1 MLKRPQKQP
10 EKPLEEMIEHCQ
22 ARAEA
27 YIEARV
33 MEMKLECPGVPET
46 VLRRLVANRAPNCIC
61 AQAQEL
67 LKS

>member
-1 MLKRPQKQP
+1 MKQ
-10 EKPLEEMIEHCQ
+10 
-22 ARAEA
+22 
-27 YIEARV
+27 
-33 MEMKLECPGVPET
+33 ECPGAPET

>member
-1 MLKRPQKQP
+1 M
-10 EKPLEEMIEHCQ
+10 PLEEQIGQCQ
-22 ARAEA
+22 ARSEA
-27 YIEARV
+27 YIESKIA
-33 MEMKLECPGVPET
+33 EMKQECPGVPET